1 MMRSAVGKVMWVG
14 RATVFLVGFAVIL
27 AVLFGVTSMAFA
39 RDGQSFILGER
50 NVAQSLSTLVKTG
63 AGPALSLQVG
73 SGAPLAVNSDRRVAN
88 LNADRLDGLDSRDIG
103 INGYEL
109 VTVQSTF
116 SSTAHKSVS
125 APCPEG
131 KRVIGGGARVFPS
144 TSDSRRN
151 TAPIVLRYST
161 PDTINGRYWSVIAD
175 EFQDYGFSWWVSATA
190 ICATAP

>member
-1 MMRSAVGKVMWVG
+1 MLRSAVRKVVWVG
-14 RATVFLVGFAVIL
+14 RATVFLVGLAVIL

-63 AGPALSLQVG
+63 EGPALSLQVG

-88 LNADRLDGLDSRDIG
+88 LNADKLDGKSSTQLG

-109 VTVQSTF
+109 VTVQSSF
-116 SSTAHKSVS
+116 DSAAHKSVS
-125 APCPEG
+125 AHCPEG
-131 KRVIGGGARVFPS
+131 KRVIGGGVRVFPS
-144 TSDSRRN
+144 LGDPNRN
-151 TAPIVLRYST
+151 SAPIVIRYSS
-161 PDTINGRYWSVIAD
+161 PSGFSESWSAIAD
-175 EFQDYGFSWWVSATA
+175 EVDTYGYSWWVSAVA